1 MVKSMKGRNVFHFLI
16 TCILSVLDVAQFP
29 CPGVVE
35 RQLCPEWNKLAIR
48 CQAASRR
55 AAGECLL
62 TKLYKL
68 LVFTWPKNIAITLRC
83 ISGSRALLPHHSRHS
98 ILPSYSSYQDILLLS
113 KPFAKKFSGLTLSLL
128 FSGPILL
135 ICVCKLVL
143 GRDFTTLYPLLM
155 MLPSWVAP
163 YNKH

>member
-1 MVKSMKGRNVFHFLI
+1 MFG
-16 TCILSVLDVAQFP
+16 VAQFP

-83 ISGSRALLPHHSRHS
+83 ISGSRALSRHS
-98 ILPSYSSYQDILLLS
+98 ILPSYSSYQDILLLFIQTFCKEILRS
-113 KPFAKKFSGLTLSLL
+113 YSLGLL

-143 GRDFTTLYPLLM
+143 GRDFTILCALLV
-155 MLPSWVAP
+155 LPSWVASC
-163 YNKH
+163 NKYLTRWKNDIIKYCGDLC

>member
-1 MVKSMKGRNVFHFLI
+1 MMKENVSYFFI
-16 TCILSVLDVAQFP
+16 TCILSVLGAAQFP

-83 ISGSRALLPHHSRHS
+83 ISGSRAHNSRHS
-98 ILPSYSSYQDILLLS
+98 ILPSYSSYQYILLLS

-143 GRDFTTLYPLLM
+143 RRDFTILYALL
-155 MLPSWVAP
+155 MLPSWVAS
-163 YNKH
+163 YNSMHWTKW